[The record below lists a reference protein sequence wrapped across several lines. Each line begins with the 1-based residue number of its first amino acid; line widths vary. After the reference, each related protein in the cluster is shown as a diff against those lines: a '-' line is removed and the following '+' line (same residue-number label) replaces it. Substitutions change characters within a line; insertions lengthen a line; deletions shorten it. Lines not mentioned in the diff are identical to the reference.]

1 MGQLGNVGYGV
12 FRLNDK
18 LCVIHPKGI
27 QVIKKES
34 THESLL
40 DNMVEEA
47 IDTDDFIDYKIN
59 TGGVDEC

>member
-1 MGQLGNVGYGV
+1 MGQLGNVGYGIFTV
-12 FRLNDK
+12 KDK
-18 LCVIHPKGI
+18 LCVIHPRGL

-40 DNMVEEA
+40 DSMIEKA

-59 TGGVDEC
+59 TGGIDEC